1 MTRVWVLADDRA
13 GNVNQLLGIADVLGE
28 PYERKDIRYTKWVR
42 LPNCLRGSSCVGITS
57 ESQQNLCEP
66 WPDVVLSA
74 GRRSFPVARYIQKK
88 SGGKTKVVQ
97 LMNPGYW
104 GANKAD
110 LIILPAHDKYNGRAD
125 NVSVVTGAPHRVTG
139 NRLKSERQY
148 WKKILGVYPSKRVAL
163 IVGGATKDK
172 PFTIDMAQ
180 ELIEKV
186 KSLQP
191 GSVLVTTSRRTPPE
205 IVSLLEQNLPTPSFF
220 YRYGDAGE
228 NPYFGLLAYADEIVV
243 TGDSISMC
251 SECCAAGVPVFIFA
265 PEEMM
270 GPKHKRFHATLY
282 REGYAAPLGGSRIE
296 PKGSLN
302 AAFTIAERVRELL
315 VSG

>member
-1 MTRVWVLADDRA
+1 MTHVWVLADDRA

-42 LPNCLRGSSCVGITS
+42 LPNWLRGSSCVGITP

-88 SGGKTKVVQ
+88 SRGQTKVVQ
-97 LMNPGYW
+97 LMNPGAW
-104 GANKAD
+104 GFKKAD
-110 LIILPAHDKYNGRAD
+110 LIVLPAHDKYNGRAD
-125 NVSVVTGAPHRVTG
+125 NVSVVTGAPHRVTVD
-139 NRLKSERQY
+139 RLTSERQH
-148 WKKILGVYPSKRVAL
+148 WKEILGGYPSKRVAL

-172 PFTIDMAQ
+172 PFTIDMARD
-180 ELIEKV
+180 LIKGV
-186 KSLQP
+186 KALRP
-191 GSVLVTTSRRTPPE
+191 GSVLVTTSRRTPNDVVALLKQELPE
-205 IVSLLEQNLPTPSFF
+205 PTFF
-220 YRYGDAGE
+220 YQYGDAGE

-265 PEEMM
+265 PEQMM
-270 GPKHKRFHATLY
+270 GSKHKRFHATLY
-282 REGYAAPLGGSRIE
+282 REGYAVPLGAHRVE

-302 AAFTIAERVRELL
+302 AAFTIAERIRELL